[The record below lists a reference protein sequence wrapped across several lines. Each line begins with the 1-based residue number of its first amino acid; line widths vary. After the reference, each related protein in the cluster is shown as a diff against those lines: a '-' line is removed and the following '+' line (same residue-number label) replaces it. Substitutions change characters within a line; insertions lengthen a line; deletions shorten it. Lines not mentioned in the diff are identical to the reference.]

1 MTENRRQL
9 LAATCRLMREL
20 RMTDDYEVRF
30 ETLEKLA
37 LISEV
42 SQDLAAYE
50 RKLLA
55 DLDVD

>member
-20 RMTDDYEVRF
+20 RMTDDREVRF

-37 LISEV
+37 LMNEV
-42 SQDLAAYE
+42 AQDLVAYE
-50 RKLLA
+50 RKLITE
-55 DLDVD
+55 LDVD